1 MTSMADVYRR
11 WPDHA
16 ACIKHL
22 EAVRWGESPT
32 CTYCASGKVS
42 RHHEKSQ
49 VGRWQCAA
57 CRKSFSATVG
67 TIFQKTHVDLQRWF
81 LLISL
86 MLSATGRLSSVEA
99 ARDIEIRQPTVWSMM
114 RRVRRAMVDDR
125 GWLVGIVEGVTNKLP
140 IVDAVERG
148 GRVKRVGPARLAAQ
162 LVAA

>member
-1 MTSMADVYRR
+1 M
-11 WPDHA
+11 
-16 ACIKHL
+16 
-22 EAVRWGESPT
+22 
-32 CTYCASGKVS
+32 
-42 RHHEKSQ
+42 
-49 VGRWQCAA
+49 
-57 CRKSFSATVG
+57 TVG

-140 IVDAVERG
+140 IVNAVERG